1 MIDCKCRYLKM
12 NGELKMIKKFFKK
25 ITGLQALEDAK
36 VQALEEARE
45 AVKAAAISKAEAEQA
60 KKEEEQ
66 AKLGPKERASAQGI
80 PYVSVLDTHVNK
92 DNIRNGFFELDWNDE
107 FVLQLKQAGYGFD
120 GDPEEAIVDRWFR
133 QLCQDV
139 AGEAGVDMT
148 DRGAGYIN
156 VKKIAEGK
164 SEVS

>member
-1 MIDCKCRYLKM
+1 
-12 NGELKMIKKFFKK
+12 MIKQFFKK

-36 VQALEEARE
+36 VQALEEAKE

-80 PYVSVLDTHVNK
+80 PYVAVLDTHVNK
-92 DNIRNGFFELDWNDE
+92 ENLRNGFFELDWNDE

-120 GDPEEAIVDRWFR
+120 GDPNEEIVDRWFR
-133 QLCQDV
+133 QLCLDV
-139 AGEAGVDMT
+139 AGTEGVDMT

>member
-1 MIDCKCRYLKM
+1 
-12 NGELKMIKKFFKK
+12 MIKNFFKK
-25 ITGLQALEDAK
+25 ITGLQALEAAK
-36 VQALEEARE
+36 EQALAEATE
-45 AVKAAAISKAEAEQA
+45 AVKAAAQAKAEAEQA

-66 AKLGPKERASAQGI
+66 AKLGPKERATAQGI

-92 DNIRNGFFELDWNDE
+92 DNIRNGFFELDWNDL

-120 GDPEEAIVDRWFR
+120 GDPEEEIVDRWFR
-133 QLCQDV
+133 QLCSDV
-139 AGEAGVDMT
+139 AGQEGINMT

-156 VKKIAEGK
+156 VKKLTEGK